1 MAAGPPS
8 STDLAYCDAGGCTI
22 SIGLA
27 AWTCDRTPFVSSS
40 LWHLIQ
46 PGMPPRFQGPSQFSR
61 LTDNGE
67 PPEGMVLADYGQY
80 EEQWGVLTACG
91 RYRPFQ
97 RRPAVAL
104 ATGQHLEID
113 TAELE
118 RKDRLCIRL
127 PARSILAFLPKSLP
141 GNSPPDRRRPSTRVF
156 GRRHQAGAMAGFQ

>member
-1 MAAGPPS
+1 M
-8 STDLAYCDAGGCTI
+8 TI
-22 SIGLA
+22 SLA
-27 AWTCDRTPFVSSS
+27 VPVDSLKKVRTESYTDCVLWSTLPSEAGRPPWQTC
-40 LWHLIQ
+40 Q
-46 PGMPPRFQGPSQFSR
+46 PRFQGPSQFSR

-118 RKDRLCIRL
+118 RKDRLCICL